1 MNTARNSRE
10 ATPLPEAQTL
20 PISRS
25 NNVSEDDDR
34 DSSDPHQAALL
45 METLTNNLRYG
56 CEYMDEH
63 PLMGEPGNFIIQKS
77 KDLQVPIG
85 NENVAKEKRTLPIPP
100 PIKTDIATEAEKK
113 AKDAL
118 TAGAGGEKSPLSPT
132 GGKKRKK
139 SKAQTPRTP
148 KPQNEV

>member
-1 MNTARNSRE
+1 M
-10 ATPLPEAQTL
+10 L
-20 PISRS
+20 PISEGDD
-25 NNVSEDDDR
+25 VSEDDDK
-34 DSSDPHQAALL
+34 DSSDPRQAALL

-56 CEYMDEH
+56 REYMDEH

-85 NENVAKEKRTLPIPP
+85 NENAAREKRTLPIPP
-100 PIKTDIATEAEKK
+100 PIKTDIAEEAEKK

-118 TAGAGGEKSPLSPT
+118 TAGAAGEKSPLSPT

-148 KPQNEV
+148 KPQNDV